1 MPDTVNPVIVVVKA
15 ITINK
20 MKSAYSLQE
29 FRNKEGNTIVS
40 YQDGKFHGKENKEI
54 VEREAIKILT
64 KSNKKGDLSSLIQ
77 HNNEE

>member
-1 MPDTVNPVIVVVKA
+1 MINRETNLQNIEQKFKNDKKVEYGRSYNIPDTVNPVIVVVKA

-40 YQDGKFHGKENKEI
+40 Y
-54 VEREAIKILT
+54 
-64 KSNKKGDLSSLIQ
+64 
-77 HNNEE
+77 